1 MITNIQ
7 YVVDNSGNKISV
19 ILPFIEWEQLNSKY
33 QKLQNK
39 LEILQGIQDSMTE
52 IRETKKTDEKL
63 QTLTNFLDES
73 RS

>member
-19 ILPFIEWEQLNSKY
+19 ILPFLEWEQLSSEY

-39 LEILQGIQDSMTE
+39 LDILQGIQDSMTE
-52 IRETKKTDEKL
+52 IRETKKSGEKL
-63 QTLTNFLDES
+63 QALTDFLNES

>member
-7 YVVDNSGNKISV
+7 YVVDNSGSKIPV
-19 ILPFIEWEQLNSKY
+19 ILPYSEWEQLNSKY

-39 LEILQGIQDSMTE
+39 LEILQGINDSMTE
-52 IRETKKTDEKL
+52 IRKTNKSNKKL
-63 QTLTNFLDES
+63 QTLTDFLNES

>member
-7 YVVDNSGNKISV
+7 YVVDSSGSKVSV
-19 ILPFIEWEQLNSKY
+19 ILPFLEWEQLNSKY

-39 LEILQGIQDSMTE
+39 LDILQGIQDSMTE
-52 IRETKKTDEKL
+52 IKEAKNSGEKL
-63 QTLTNFLDES
+63 QTLTDFLNES

>member
-1 MITNIQ
+1 MIANIQ
-7 YVVDNSGNKISV
+7 YVVDNSGSKISV
-19 ILPFIEWEQLNSKY
+19 ILPYSEWEQLNSKY

-52 IRETKKTDEKL
+52 IRETNKSDKKL
-63 QTLTNFLDES
+63 QTLTDFLNES

>member
-7 YVVDNSGNKISV
+7 YVVDNSGSKISV
-19 ILPFIEWEQLNSKY
+19 ILPFLEWEQLNSKY

-52 IRETKKTDEKL
+52 IRETKKTGDKL
-63 QTLTNFLDES
+63 QPLTNFLDES